1 MPMLQY
7 TLSWFCCILKVANW
21 VWLLMLFWLVRLCKM
36 YVSYGWLTFWTCY
49 FVIELWTQILIRW
62 ILNNVIVML
71 NREIESAR
79 LLDGNSLPEK
89 IWLKVF
95 FLLCFPFGVS
105 WYDDCFKLKKSY
117 ACRFLSFQQQFSIG
131 VNDVTRVL
139 ERMAPSAQVGSSPQ
153 QPSSIRNNCK
163 APLVQLQVSRLIV
176 MLYFSVRWFLQ
187 LNW

>member
-1 MPMLQY
+1 MHRWDFNSLSIIFY
-7 TLSWFCCILKVANW
+7 CWCLIWLVNGIIFSCRCCNIHTLSWFCCIVKVTNW

-36 YVSYGWLTFWTCY
+36 YVSYGWLTYWTCY

-62 ILNNVIVML
+62 IFNNVIVML

-95 FLLCFPFGVS
+95 FLLCFWFAVS

-117 ACRFLSFQQQFSIG
+117 ACRFLSF
-131 VNDVTRVL
+131 
-139 ERMAPSAQVGSSPQ
+139 
-153 QPSSIRNNCK
+153 
-163 APLVQLQVSRLIV
+163 
-176 MLYFSVRWFLQ
+176 
-187 LNW
+187 